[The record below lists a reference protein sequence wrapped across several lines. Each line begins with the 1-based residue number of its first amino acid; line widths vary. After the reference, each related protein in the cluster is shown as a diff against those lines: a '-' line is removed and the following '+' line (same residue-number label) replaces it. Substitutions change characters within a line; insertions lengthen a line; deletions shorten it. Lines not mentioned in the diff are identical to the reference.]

1 MNLFDQINEDLKSAM
16 KAREKEKLEAIRN
29 IKKVLL
35 EAKAAKG
42 ANAELDDQEVMKVIS
57 KLAKQGQ
64 DSANIYKEQARPD
77 LYEAEMAQVKVYEQY
92 LPQKLSD
99 DELAAAIQEIIASV
113 GASGMKDMG
122 KVMGVASKQLA
133 GKAEGKDIADKVKS
147 LLN

>member
-92 LPQKLSD
+92 LPKKLSD

>member
-42 ANAELDDQEVMKVIS
+42 ADSELDDQEVMKVIS

-77 LYEAEMAQVKVYEQY
+77 LYEAEMAQVRVYEQY
-92 LPQKLSD
+92 LPKKLG
-99 DELAAAIQEIIASV
+99 DEELTAAIQEIIASV
-113 GASGMKDMG
+113 GAAGMKDMG
-122 KVMGVASKQLA
+122 KVMGIASKKLA
-133 GKAEGKDIADKVKS
+133 GKAEGKDIADRVKS